1 MPKLRKVRFG
11 RCSLNYSA
19 SPIVSSCVTVR
30 RCLMRWF
37 VLALS
42 VLLALLVPAGL
53 AESELTV
60 KDLQSHPFGVDF
72 PSGSNLRLHLRSGEF
87 RIVGH
92 SDNRVAVHLGGRNA
106 DNARD
111 LTVRFRRSDNTADL
125 RVFGGPKNDLE
136 VTIEVPSYAM
146 LLVRMP
152 AGDLSIEGVSG
163 DKDVELHFGD
173 LTISVGNAAEYS
185 HVDASVM
192 SGGLEAA
199 PFGESHGGLFRSFEK
214 NGTGKYK
221 LHAHVGA
228 GDLTLR

>member
-1 MPKLRKVRFG
+1 
-11 RCSLNYSA
+11 
-19 SPIVSSCVTVR
+19 
-30 RCLMRWF
+30 
-37 VLALS
+37 
-42 VLLALLVPAGL
+42 LVPAGL
-53 AESELTV
+53 ADSERTV
-60 KDLQSHPFGVDF
+60 KDLLKHPFAVDF
-72 PSGSNLRLHLRSGEF
+72 PSGSTLRLHLRSGEF

-92 SDNRVAVHLGGRNA
+92 SDNRVAVHLSGSNA

-111 LTVRFRRSDNTADL
+111 LTVRFRRADNTADL
-125 RVFGGPKNDLE
+125 RVFGGPKNNLE
-136 VTIEVPSYAM
+136 VTIDVPNSAM

-163 DKDVELHFGD
+163 DKDVELHFGE
-173 LTISVGNAAEYS
+173 LTISVGNAADYN

-214 NGTGKYK
+214 NGTGKYR

>member
-1 MPKLRKVRFG
+1 MRR
-11 RCSLNYSA
+11 
-19 SPIVSSCVTVR
+19 TVI
-30 RCLMRWF
+30 
-37 VLALS
+37 ALS
-42 VLLALLVPAGL
+42 TILAFLAPAGL
-53 AESELTV
+53 SDSELTV
-60 KDLQSHPFGVDF
+60 KDLQNHPFAVDF

-87 RIVGH
+87 RVVGH
-92 SDNRVAVHLGGRNA
+92 SDNRVAVHLSGHNA

-111 LTVRFRRSDNTADL
+111 LTVRFRRSDNSADL
-125 RVFGGPKNDLE
+125 RVFGGPKNDLK
-136 VTIEVPSYAM
+136 VTIEVPSSAM

-173 LTISVGNAAEYS
+173 LTISVGNAADYS

-192 SGGLEAA
+192 SGDLEAA
-199 PFGESHGGLFRSFEK
+199 PFRESHGGLFRSFEK
-214 NGTGKYK
+214 NGTGKYR

>member
-1 MPKLRKVRFG
+1 
-11 RCSLNYSA
+11 
-19 SPIVSSCVTVR
+19 
-30 RCLMRWF
+30 MRWS

-42 VLLALLVPAGL
+42 GLLALLVPAGL
-53 AESELTV
+53 PDSELTV
-60 KDLQSHPFGVDF
+60 KDLQSHPFAVDC

-92 SDNRVAVHLGGRNA
+92 SDNRVALHLSGRNA

-136 VTIEVPSYAM
+136 VTIEVPSSAI
-146 LLVRMP
+146 LFVRMP

-173 LTISVGNAAEYS
+173 LTISVGNAADYS

-192 SGGLEAA
+192 SGDLEAA

>member
-1 MPKLRKVRFG
+1 
-11 RCSLNYSA
+11 
-19 SPIVSSCVTVR
+19 
-30 RCLMRWF
+30 MRWS

-42 VLLALLVPAGL
+42 GLLALLVPTGL
-53 AESELTV
+53 PDSDLTV
-60 KDLQSHPFGVDF
+60 KDLRNHPFAVDF

-92 SDNRVAVHLGGRNA
+92 SDNRVAVHVSGRNA

-125 RVFGGPKNDLE
+125 RVFGGPKNNLE
-136 VTIEVPSYAM
+136 VTIEVPSSAM

-173 LTISVGNAAEYS
+173 LTIAVGNAADYS

>member
-1 MPKLRKVRFG
+1 MRRF
-11 RCSLNYSA
+11 A
-19 SPIVSSCVTVR
+19 
-30 RCLMRWF
+30 
-37 VLALS
+37 LALFAS
-42 VLLALLVPAGL
+42 LALLVPAGL
-53 AESELTV
+53 PDSKLEV
-60 KDLQSHPFGVDF
+60 RDLKNHPFAVDF
-72 PSGSNLRLHLRSGEF
+72 PSGGTLRLHLRSGEF

-92 SDNRVAVHLGGRNA
+92 SDNRVAVHLNGRNA
-106 DNARD
+106 DDARD

-136 VTIEVPSYAM
+136 VTIEVPSAAM

-163 DKDVELHFGD
+163 DKDVELHFGE
-173 LTISVGNAAEYS
+173 LTISVGNAADYN

-199 PFGESHGGLFRSFEK
+199 PFGESHGGMFRSFEK
-214 NGTGKYK
+214 NGTGKYR

>member
-1 MPKLRKVRFG
+1 
-11 RCSLNYSA
+11 
-19 SPIVSSCVTVR
+19 
-30 RCLMRWF
+30 MRWS

-42 VLLALLVPAGL
+42 ALVALLVPAGL
-53 AESELTV
+53 PDSELTV
-60 KDLQSHPFGVDF
+60 KDLRSHPFGVDF

-125 RVFGGPKNDLE
+125 RVSGGPKNDLE
-136 VTIEVPSYAM
+136 VTIDVPSSAM

-163 DKDVELHFGD
+163 DKDVELHFGE
-173 LTISVGNAAEYS
+173 LTISVGNAADYS

-214 NGTGKYK
+214 NGTGKYR

>member
-1 MPKLRKVRFG
+1 MRR
-11 RCSLNYSA
+11 
-19 SPIVSSCVTVR
+19 TVI
-30 RCLMRWF
+30 
-37 VLALS
+37 ALS
-42 VLLALLVPAGL
+42 TILAFLAPAGL
-53 AESELTV
+53 SDSELTV
-60 KDLQSHPFGVDF
+60 KDLQSHPFAVDF

-92 SDNRVAVHLGGRNA
+92 SDNRVALHLSGRNA
-106 DNARD
+106 DDARD

-125 RVFGGPKNDLE
+125 RVFGGPKNDLK
-136 VTIEVPSYAM
+136 VTIEVPSSAM

-152 AGDLSIEGVSG
+152 AGDLSIERVSG
-163 DKDVELHFGD
+163 DKDVELHFGE
-173 LTISVGNAAEYS
+173 LTISVGNAADYS

-214 NGTGKYK
+214 NGTGKYR

>member
-1 MPKLRKVRFG
+1 
-11 RCSLNYSA
+11 
-19 SPIVSSCVTVR
+19 
-30 RCLMRWF
+30 MRWS

-42 VLLALLVPAGL
+42 GLLALLVPAGL
-53 AESELTV
+53 PDSELTV
-60 KDLQSHPFGVDF
+60 KDLQSHPFAVDF

-92 SDNRVAVHLGGRNA
+92 SDNRVALHLSGRNA

-136 VTIEVPSYAM
+136 VTIEVPSSAI
-146 LLVRMP
+146 LFVRMP

-173 LTISVGNAAEYS
+173 LTISVGNAADYS

-192 SGGLEAA
+192 SGDLEAA

-214 NGTGKYK
+214 NGTGKYR
-221 LHAHVGA
+221 LHTHVGA

>member
-1 MPKLRKVRFG
+1 
-11 RCSLNYSA
+11 
-19 SPIVSSCVTVR
+19 
-30 RCLMRWF
+30 MRWS

-42 VLLALLVPAGL
+42 GLFALVVPAGL
-53 AESELTV
+53 PDSDLTV
-60 KDLQSHPFGVDF
+60 RDLQDHPFAVDF
-72 PSGSNLRLHLRSGEF
+72 PSGSTLRLHLRSGEF

-92 SDNRVAVHLGGRNA
+92 SDNRVAVHLHGRNA
-106 DNARD
+106 GNARD
-111 LTVRFRRSDNTADL
+111 LTVRFRRSDTTADL

-136 VTIEVPSYAM
+136 VTIEVPSSAM
-146 LLVRMP
+146 LFIRMP

-163 DKDVELHFGD
+163 DKDVELHFGE
-173 LTISVGNAAEYS
+173 LTISVGNAADYS

-214 NGTGKYK
+214 TGTGKCR

>member
-1 MPKLRKVRFG
+1 
-11 RCSLNYSA
+11 
-19 SPIVSSCVTVR
+19 
-30 RCLMRWF
+30 MRWS
-37 VLALS
+37 VLAMFG
-42 VLLALLVPAGL
+42 LLALLVPAGL
-53 AESELTV
+53 PDSELTV
-60 KDLQSHPFGVDF
+60 KDLQNHPFAVDF
-72 PSGSNLRLHLRSGEF
+72 PSGSNLHLRSGEF

-92 SDNRVAVHLGGRNA
+92 SDNRVVVHVSGRNA

-125 RVFGGPKNDLE
+125 RVFGGPKNNLE
-136 VTIEVPSYAM
+136 VTIEVPSSAM

-173 LTISVGNAAEYS
+173 LTISVGNAADYI

-192 SGGLEAA
+192 SGDLEAA